1 MPVIGQLDQLITFEV
16 ATIVPDG
23 YGGGETQWTA
33 QAQAWASVKPV
44 SAREGERQGAERAST
59 IYMIELYGGGLELV
73 TEASRIRWMATAWND
88 LTLNI
93 REIRRPPYRTMMM
106 TIIAETGVTQ

>member
-1 MPVIGQLDQLITFEV
+1 MADIGKMDQLITFETE
-16 ATIVPDG
+16 ALTADE
-23 YGGGETQWTA
+23 YGGGASAWGTQA
-33 QAQAWASVKPV
+33 MAWASMKPV

-59 IYMIELYGGGLELV
+59 IYMMEMWGDGLEAV
-73 TEASRIRWMATAWND
+73 TEASRIRWMPNAYND

-93 REIRRPPYRTMMM
+93 REIRRPARRDMRM

>member
-1 MPVIGQLDQLITFEV
+1 MPVIGQLDQLITFE
-16 ATIVPDG
+16 AASGGDDG
-23 YGGGETQWTA
+23 YGGKATAWTP

-59 IYMIELYGGGLELV
+59 IYMFEVWQDGLSAV
-73 TEASRIRWMATAWND
+73 TEASRIRWETAI
-88 LTLNI
+88 LNI
-93 REIRRPPYRTMMM
+93 REIRRPPVRTMMM